1 MGSNKDRAS
10 RVGDPSKIIMN
21 AAYLALSVSII
32 EMATGLGL
40 GIIVLEADGL
50 HTSIDAVILLSL
62 YVGFDMAFRP
72 ADVDHPFGHYKY
84 KYLAMYTVALI
95 IIGATMAL
103 IYEASSDII
112 NKSFERPPQVA
123 IYVVAAVMALVASR
137 AIYLFMSY
145 GRLKEPVLL
154 LEAKHA
160 AADIVDSAL
169 VITTVVASMY
179 VPFIEPIAALAISS
193 YLLYLAGNY
202 IKESMNTLLD
212 RVDPSLS
219 QRIIDYVNGMGISV
233 SDVRLKN
240 VGNGYVVDMIIKVPS
255 KYTIGEA
262 HDAASTVE
270 SSVKRR
276 FPSVR
281 GVVVHMEPD
290 QAA

>member
-179 VPFIEPIAALAISS
+179 VPS
-193 YLLYLAGNY
+193 
-202 IKESMNTLLD
+202 
-212 RVDPSLS
+212 
-219 QRIIDYVNGMGISV
+219 
-233 SDVRLKN
+233 
-240 VGNGYVVDMIIKVPS
+240 
-255 KYTIGEA
+255 
-262 HDAASTVE
+262 
-270 SSVKRR
+270 
-276 FPSVR
+276 
-281 GVVVHMEPD
+281 
-290 QAA
+290 